1 MTRFTNF
8 DSWGAPRA
16 DLHLKPPST
25 MGHESVIQRRP
36 SLSHL
41 GWLKYFF
48 QTYLQSVTLNYHTH
62 RLTHI
67 YIHDNP
73 LAISSL
79 QLFSQRIVFNVLDFL
94 SWCHK
99 RKADIKKRW
108 GDIKTFGGI
117 SDPNG
122 GWQTLLEK
130 TPANNKCFI
139 ELLFCSY
146 CSYSFLQPNQ
156 VRSLVAMII
165 IFAKDDKIHIS
176 AISS

>member
-1 MTRFTNF
+1 MEQTTPDLILLVLKLTSVVLFILLRDRDVIG
-8 DSWGAPRA
+8 DSR
-16 DLHLKPPST
+16 
-25 MGHESVIQRRP
+25 
-36 SLSHL
+36 
-41 GWLKYFF
+41 
-48 QTYLQSVTLNYHTH
+48 
-62 RLTHI
+62 THI
-67 YIHDNP
+67 QNYVNTF
-73 LAISSL
+73 AILSL
-79 QLFSQRIVFNVLDFL
+79 QMFSQRIVFNVLGFL

-146 CSYSFLQPNQ
+146 CSYIFFHPNQ
-156 VRSLVAMII
+156 VQSLVSMII
-165 IFAKDDKIHIS
+165 IFAKDGKIHMS